1 MSWEAVAER
10 AAKAR
15 GEAIRARIRAAIA
28 EHAPHA
34 NVELQG
40 DELRVRGLRLKQRW
54 LSEAALRFARRIA
67 R

>member
-40 DELRVRGLRLKQRW
+40 DELTVRGLRLKQRW